1 MPHYILECMEYSG
14 CPGTTFLLWPDDD
27 PSVLAAGCQSLS
39 SGSQT
44 GSPGRISHPVRVSL
58 QLGLL
63 DPTSVI
69 SLPPDL
75 HETVAATA
83 DEPLDAGPKSR
94 GPAHRV
100 TTDCVGVIDLLCLPL
115 VVGTIGKDRDGPV
128 TWSTGQ
134 DQAEV
139 MRCPLD
145 AVNAAVMVCVFMYLR
160 LQRLSYNYTITPDK
174 IPEDTILSD
183 KGPVL

>member
-1 MPHYILECMEYSG
+1 MI
-14 CPGTTFLLWPDDD
+14 D
-27 PSVLAAGCQSLS
+27 PSVFWAAGGQSLS

-44 GSPGRISHPVRVSL
+44 GSPGCISHPVRVSL

-63 DPTSVI
+63 DPTSVL

-83 DEPLDAGPKSR
+83 DESLDTSPESR
-94 GPAHRV
+94 GPTHRV

-115 VVGTIGKDRDGPV
+115 VVSTVGKDRDGPV
-128 TWSTGQ
+128 TRSTGQ

-139 MRCPLD
+139 
-145 AVNAAVMVCVFMYLR
+145 
-160 LQRLSYNYTITPDK
+160 
-174 IPEDTILSD
+174 
-183 KGPVL
+183 